1 MTKDIVVHEQVKF
14 ESQIILSVISKLQIT
29 LYIMNRLKMNNK

>member
-14 ESQIILSVISKLQIT
+14 ESQMILSVISKLQIT